1 MFTPDTSHVF
11 FQAPET
17 MQPKTLEEALS
28 VIASLTAARD
38 NAEKAWARLV
48 AENAGLASAKY
59 RVVGVGPDEFTF
71 EAEDAGYGAKQ
82 TPLT

>member
-1 MFTPDTSHVF
+1 MPSNTSRAF
-11 FQAPET
+11 FEEAKTAP
-17 MQPKTLEEALS
+17 PKTLEEALS

-48 AENAGLASAKY
+48 VENAELAALKY
-59 RVVGVGPDEFTF
+59 PIIGVGPDEFTF
-71 EAEDAGYGAKQ
+71 EAGDAGYGAKQ